1 MAARRVN
8 LCQTVVMKYKPGPL
22 IRSCSWIFLPVMALS
37 AVVTSC
43 GSDDVQPQIRA
54 VPDSYA
60 TIQSAVDD
68 ANPGDIVLVSP
79 GLYNEKVTIETE
91 GITLRGLDRNDVILD
106 GQDKYANGITVT
118 ADGVTVEN
126 LTVRRYQQNGV
137 LFTGVEPQYAGKTK
151 YAGDEDSVLN
161 GYRIAYVTTHNN
173 GLYGIYVFASR
184 NGVIENSYASGHPDS
199 GIYVGQCRP
208 CNVVMKNLVA
218 ENNAIG
224 YYGTNASDNV
234 WLVSSEISRNR
245 LGIAPNSQEAE
256 KLAPQSSTI
265 VAGNIVADNDNP
277 NAPKIPEG
285 FFAAGIAVG
294 GGTKNIIS
302 RNKVTGHDGAGIIV
316 LSMNIFNPSDN
327 QIVENVLARNG
338 VDLVYIDPKGN
349 PRGNC
354 FSNNLYMTSRPSDIE
369 SVMKCGQKA
378 TIATEDFR
386 LPSPP
391 PGPSYRDVT
400 PPPAQPSMPSASSA
414 QWAPIVG
421 EPKYPV
427 LSEIAVPK

>member
-1 MAARRVN
+1 M
-8 LCQTVVMKYKPGPL
+8 TYKNGSK
-22 IRSCSWIFLPVMALS
+22 IRHFGCIFLAVIALS
-37 AVVTSC
+37 VAVTAC
-43 GSDDVQPQIRA
+43 GSDNVQPKIRA
-54 VPDSYA
+54 VPESYD

-79 GLYNEKVTIETE
+79 GLYNEKITIETD

-118 ADGVTVEN
+118 ADGVSVEN

-137 LFTGVEPQYAGKTK
+137 LFTGVEPEYAGKSK

-161 GYRIAYVTTHNN
+161 GYRIAYVTAHNN

-184 NGVIENSYASGHPDS
+184 NGVIEDSYASGHPDS

-208 CNVVMKNLVA
+208 CNVVMKNLLA

-234 WLVSSEISRNR
+234 WLISSEFSRNR

-294 GGTKNIIS
+294 GGTKNIVS
-302 RNKVTGHDGAGIIV
+302 KNKVAGHDGAGIIV
-316 LSMNIFNPSDN
+316 LSMNVFNPSDN
-327 QIVENVLARNG
+327 QITENVLARNA
-338 VDLVYIDPKGN
+338 VDLVYLDSQGN

-354 FSNNLYMTSRPSDIE
+354 FSGNVFSTSRPSNIE
-369 SVMKCGQKA
+369 SVMKCGENKSV
-378 TIATEDFR
+378 IAEDFS
-386 LPSPP
+386 LPAPP
-391 PGPSYRDVT
+391 PGPSYRDVV
-400 PPPAQPSMPSASSA
+400 PPKPQRSMPNASSA
-414 QWAPIVG
+414 PWAPIVG

-427 LSEIAVPK
+427 LTNIEVPQ